1 MLQIYT
7 FYHFNMAIFYN
18 KNCLYKY
25 ERYKETEKQTTSVK
39 PPHKHIRD
47 INQILEKEK
56 IKKI

>member
-1 MLQIYT
+1 
-7 FYHFNMAIFYN
+7 MAIFY
-18 KNCLYKY
+18 KRNCLYKY

-47 INQILEKEK
+47 INQTLEKEK